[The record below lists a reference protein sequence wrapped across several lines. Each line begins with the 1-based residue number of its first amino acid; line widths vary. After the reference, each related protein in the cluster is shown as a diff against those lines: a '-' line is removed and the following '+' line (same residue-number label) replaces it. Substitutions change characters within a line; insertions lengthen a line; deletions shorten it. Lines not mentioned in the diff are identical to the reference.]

1 MDRDATLAE
10 RQWERDE
17 TVVGWVY
24 GSILVGTAVVA
35 GGVIAS
41 EPGQVPLYTAVTMV
55 VVWLAH
61 AYAAFV
67 GHGGRL
73 DLADRRGRLLH
84 ALAAELPVLTSSAP
98 TLLAMGVA
106 TLTDAD
112 VGTTSYT
119 GLIVAIA
126 TMVVVAAG
134 AARRTGAGTLG
145 VAAAAAIAAL
155 LGGLLVI
162 AKVALK

>member
-1 MDRDATLAE
+1 MARDGTLAE
-10 RQWERDE
+10 RRGERDE
-17 TVVGWVY
+17 AVVGWVY
-24 GSILVGTAVVA
+24 GSILVGSAVVA

-61 AYAAFV
+61 SYAAFV

-73 DLADRRGRLLH
+73 DHAGRRGRLLH
-84 ALAAELPVLTSSAP
+84 ALAAELPVLTSATP
-98 TLLAMGVA
+98 TLIAMGVA
-106 TLTDAD
+106 SLVGTD

-134 AARRTGAGTLG
+134 AARRTGAGALG
-145 VAAAAAIAAL
+145 IAAAAAVAL
-155 LGGLLVI
+155 LFGGLLII